1 MGHSIAS
8 VLAMPEEQSEPTV
21 VRLERKT
28 STEMIGEF
36 LREIAALILVFAPLD
51 RYIAE
56 GEVSPEWLTGTL
68 LASFLLFMVGI
79 AMESVIERSERPQ

>member
-1 MGHSIAS
+1 
-8 VLAMPEEQSEPTV
+8 MPEEEQTEPIV

-36 LREIAALILVFAPLD
+36 LREISALILVFAPLD

-68 LASFLLFMVGI
+68 LVSFLLFMIGI
-79 AMESVIERSERPQ
+79 AMEGVVDRTERRR